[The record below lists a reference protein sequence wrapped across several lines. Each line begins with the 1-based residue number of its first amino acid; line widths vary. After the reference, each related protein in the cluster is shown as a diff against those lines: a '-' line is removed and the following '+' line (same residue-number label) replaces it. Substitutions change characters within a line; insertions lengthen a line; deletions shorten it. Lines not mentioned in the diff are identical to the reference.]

1 MPELYYPIAQNWSQV
16 SELGLTLVVSAR
28 DRPDASI
35 DAVRSIVQDANPNLA
50 VFGIKSMDRV
60 VADSLADFT
69 LFLQLLA
76 ASASLALLL
85 AMTGI
90 YAVLTFIATSRT
102 REFALRTALGADR
115 GQVTSL
121 VLGHGLRLTVI
132 GLACG
137 AGAALAAAPLL
148 QQLPMPISGPT
159 VLTIVPVALIIGTVG
174 LLACYI
180 PAYRAARANPM
191 TALRG
196 E

>member
-1 MPELYYPIAQNWSQV
+1 
-16 SELGLTLVVSAR
+16 
-28 DRPDASI
+28 
-35 DAVRSIVQDANPNLA
+35 
-50 VFGIKSMDRV
+50 
-60 VADSLADFT
+60 
-69 LFLQLLA
+69 
-76 ASASLALLL
+76 
-85 AMTGI
+85 
-90 YAVLTFIATSRT
+90 
-102 REFALRTALGADR
+102 
-115 GQVTSL
+115 

-191 TALRG
+191 TVLRG